1 MLFKIPVT
9 TALAGALAC
18 CLLTGGI
25 SSGQTR
31 PEFEVASIRPSS
43 DQVNQV
49 NVGVRIS
56 GAQVRITAMSLKDY
70 IVTAYRVMPQQV
82 DGPEWLAQVR
92 FDVAGKIPDA
102 GSPEQMP
109 EMLQALLADRFKLT
123 MHRESREFQVY
134 ALIVGKGGLKIQES
148 PADRTDAPG
157 APAAVDVAA
166 GGDGRSVA
174 VDLGGG
180 ASFTLAN
187 NRLDARKMTMPAFA
201 DMLTRFYDR
210 PVVDATGLTGRFDLT
225 LDIAPEEYTPMM
237 IRAAVNGGVPMPPQA
252 LRLLDG
258 ASGDPL
264 SPALQNAG
272 LMLERRRAPLDVI
285 VVESMLKAPIE
296 N

>member
-9 TALAGALAC
+9 TALAGALTC

-43 DQVNQV
+43 DQVSQV

-134 ALIVGKGGLKIQES
+134 ALIVGNGGLKIQES
-148 PADRTDAPG
+148 PGDRTDAPG
-157 APAAVDVAA
+157 APAAAVDVAA

-187 NRLDARKMTMPAFA
+187 NRLDARKMTMP
-201 DMLTRFYDR
+201 
-210 PVVDATGLTGRFDLT
+210 
-225 LDIAPEEYTPMM
+225 
-237 IRAAVNGGVPMPPQA
+237 
-252 LRLLDG
+252 
-258 ASGDPL
+258 
-264 SPALQNAG
+264 
-272 LMLERRRAPLDVI
+272 
-285 VVESMLKAPIE
+285 
-296 N
+296 